1 MHDPLYMTVTVW
13 LELKLMIHGFPL
25 ILGGWGDDDQLL
37 PLPSALYEGGLLCGG
52 QLVPVLTLWQEL
64 GGEDYIGNGM
74 NISSYISSY
83 RKLYIKVEEP

>member
-1 MHDPLYMTVTVW
+1 MVVTVW
-13 LELKLMIHGFPL
+13 LELKLVVYMGFPFFL
-25 ILGGWGDDDQLL
+25 RGWGVDDQLL

-74 NISSYISSY
+74 IH
-83 RKLYIKVEEP
+83 